1 MPIYILK
8 ARQTYIFGV
17 KEVSDVCVLATAFWD
32 LEVCRTFSSRRGV
45 AHVALLRRPATDVV
59 LGVPVRL
66 AGLVRARPEACFLDL
81 ARPLAFEA
89 GAVGV
94 HAADRVHDVALVAV
108 VRVPQGVRRGG
119 ARDGGEGDEDHRE
132 HHGRHHGEGVAPA
145 PSTRHVD
152 RTRGDEEVQLSQIY
166 PFPGIFINFC
176 SFKYLLE
183 RHQLPGC
190 LMVEPKNVS
199 KSLL

>member
-45 AHVALLRRPATDVV
+45 AHFTLLRRPATNIV

-66 AGLVRARPEACFLDL
+66 AGFVLARPEACFFDL

-94 HAADRVHDVALVAV
+94 HAADRVHNIALVAV
-108 VRVPQGVRRGG
+108 VGVPQSVRCDGAGDIGKGDGKDQRG
-119 ARDGGEGDEDHRE
+119 
-132 HHGRHHGEGVAPA
+132 HHGGHHGEGVVSDR
-145 PSTRHVD
+145 STRHVD
-152 RTRGDEEVQLSQIY
+152 QARSEEELSQLF
-166 PFPGIFINFC
+166 PFPGIFINLVN
-176 SFKYLLE
+176 FKYSNGTSC
-183 RHQLPGC
+183 QGAY
-190 LMVEPKNVS
+190 
-199 KSLL
+199 